1 MKTKKIKFL
10 QASIIA
16 IIYVIMLCLM
26 AVPVAANYNFDGWPV
41 ETRTNGTVNG
51 DVFIGYEPLAGATIK
66 RSR

>member
-1 MKTKKIKFL
+1 
-10 QASIIA
+10 
-16 IIYVIMLCLM
+16 MLCLM

-51 DVFIGYEPLAGATIK
+51 GVFIDCEPWAGATVK